1 MQDVEDLISRLVEI
15 SEVRTAG
22 GWKGWVAVR
31 AAGRERFSKTQWEGL
46 LAEPEKL
53 LEGAE
58 RTLKNDGG
66 NVVAIKYLAIG
77 GRGVKAVIKRHCRGR
92 GVREFFRSLGAP
104 RAMRNFIAAVK
115 ISQYG
120 LPVAAPLAAVYHRSG
135 LFCKQSIYI
144 SEYVEGTHLHQF
156 LTDLPRDSKERH
168 RVISR
173 LTEQMAEILAGLH
186 EHGMFNRDAKATN
199 FIVSGNGVDN
209 YRLVLT
215 DLDGIKQYSARR
227 ESCQMRA
234 LWQLASSVMRLPGIS
249 RTDYLRVFKAY
260 CDRTAIPTEQR
271 GQLFRELAAKALA
284 KHKYRN
290 HGQNGR

>member
-15 SEVRTAG
+15 SEVKTAG
-22 GWKGWVAVR
+22 GWRGWVAVR

-46 LAEPEKL
+46 LSEPERM

-58 RTLKNDGG
+58 RTLKSEGG

-144 SEYVEGTHLHQF
+144 SEYVEGVHLHTF

-168 RVISR
+168 RIISR
-173 LTEQMAEILAGLH
+173 LTEQMAEILAVLH

-199 FIVSGNGVDN
+199 FIVSGNSVDN

-215 DLDGIKQYSARR
+215 DLDGIKQYSARC

-234 LWQLASSVMRLPGIS
+234 LWQLAASVMELPGIS
-249 RTDYLRVFKAY
+249 RTDYLRMFYAY
-260 CDRTAIPTEQR
+260 CERVDIPRESRKGIFR
-271 GQLFRELAAKALA
+271 GLAEKARA
-284 KHKYRN
+284 KYRN
-290 HGQNGR
+290 RIQSQQ